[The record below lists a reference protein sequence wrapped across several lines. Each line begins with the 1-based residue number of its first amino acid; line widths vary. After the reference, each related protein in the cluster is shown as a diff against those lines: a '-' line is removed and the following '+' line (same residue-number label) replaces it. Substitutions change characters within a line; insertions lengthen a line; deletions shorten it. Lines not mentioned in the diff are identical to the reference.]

1 MLLASLAIFSLYY
14 ISLRGSRPALTSDSY
29 EYAQAALNITQGR
42 GAITYAASVLEVWR
56 LGRSGLPI
64 PYARHDI
71 GTSLLLAGFFEAFGV
86 ADSTVGWTSGVFY
99 ILLPA
104 LAFAL
109 GRRLF
114 RASVALLG
122 ATLVLLNPQLVAFAA
137 TGLSELPYAFLLTL
151 VFYLVY
157 RASGLAALALA
168 GAAYGV
174 LSIVRANALPLLPW
188 FALFVALQPPEVPA
202 NPDRGAGAGG
212 VKIQWAAL
220 RPMAPRLAAFL
231 GAFALVLA
239 PNAARNQR
247 LMGHPLHSVTSEY
260 SSVFSTSAI
269 EGKSKD
275 VFSQPGLDVGSS
287 RFFRE
292 HPEELP
298 AKMWW
303 QLKQTTVHLLN
314 GGPSIQDNWADAIQ
328 VFLFALFVLKPPRDE
343 SRRQRAFRRL
353 VLVCLATAILAGSI
367 FNLRWRHLYGFLPVV
382 LLCNAAVLARLLL
395 PARDAPREPGLR
407 GGARRLL
414 PVVGAVALLTLLG
427 ANRILQDL
435 DPPDSEDSQRN
446 NYYQAVGEFLRK
458 ETGRNAVILANAP
471 GLEEPAALAW
481 YGRRQMIELSAYTL
495 QWAQAHRLSPVFAL
509 SSARRQDGLPPDITL
524 AGFGQVA
531 RWEGGAGRAVLYRAA
546 PP

>member
-1 MLLASLAIFSLYY
+1 MLLLAGLAVFSLYY
-14 ISLRGSRPALTSDSY
+14 VSIRGSRPALTSDGY
-29 EYAQAALNITQGR
+29 EYAQAALNIVQGR

-56 LGRSGLPI
+56 LGRNGLPI

-71 GTSLLLAGFFEAFGV
+71 GTSLLLAGFFQAFGV
-86 ADSTVGWTSGVFY
+86 ADSTIGCTSGVFY

-109 GRRLF
+109 GTRLF
-114 RASVALLG
+114 PASVALLG
-122 ATLVLLNPQLVAFAA
+122 AMLVLLNPQLVAFAA
-137 TGLSELPYAFLLTL
+137 TGLSEVPYAFLLTL

-168 GAAYGV
+168 GATYGV
-174 LSIVRANALPLLPW
+174 LSVVRANALPLLPW

-202 NPDRGAGAGG
+202 GSERG
-212 VKIQWAAL
+212 VRAL
-220 RPMAPRLAAFL
+220 RPMALRLAAFL

-328 VFLFALFVLKPPRDE
+328 VFLFALFVLNPPRDE

-395 PARDAPREPGLR
+395 PAGEAPREPGSR

-427 ANRILQDL
+427 SNRILQDL

-481 YGRRQMIELSAYTL
+481 YGRRQMIELSDYTL

-509 SSARRQDGLPPDITL
+509 SSARRQDGLPPGITL
-524 AGFGQVA
+524 AEFAQVA

-546 PP
+546 TP